1 VQGDEK
7 TSRRSKAAGDAAVD
21 RGDDGEAEEP
31 SVVSREDLPF
41 FYFFDCAEEGNSLIL
56 LVKCTRGT
64 RVSIVIVIKNNYYLY
79 NKSALKACNK

>member
-7 TSRRSKAAGDAAVD
+7 TSRRSKAADDAAID

-41 FYFFDCAEEGNSLIL
+41 FYFLIL
-56 LVKCTRGT
+56 
-64 RVSIVIVIKNNYYLY
+64 IVLRKVTP
-79 NKSALKACNK
+79 

>member
-7 TSRRSKAAGDAAVD
+7 MSRRSKAADEAAVD

-56 LVKCTRGT
+56 
-64 RVSIVIVIKNNYYLY
+64 
-79 NKSALKACNK
+79 